1 MKGKLGLLAATA
13 TVVISL
19 AGCGKED
26 ITDKVTEDTKK
37 PVASN
42 VQHEKFNERSFL
54 IKELKYEVKT
64 DKTQYKIGEKIKV
77 KASVENI
84 SDSIY
89 KFGGDPCVGK
99 LGINITDYHT
109 TMHLKGEG
117 DLIAEICTQ
126 EYVEHSLKPHEK
138 LTAEATF
145 DTNKIVKIN
154 DGTEEPLKP
163 GKFVVVTHY
172 NLDSSAS
179 VGIEIK

>member
-13 TVVISL
+13 TVIISL
-19 AGCGKED
+19 AGCGKAD
-26 ITDKVTEDTKK
+26 ITDKAQEDTKK
-37 PVASN
+37 TVPSN
-42 VQHEKFNERSFL
+42 AQQEKFNEHSFK
-54 IKELKYEVKT
+54 IKELKYELKT
-64 DKTQYKIGEKIKV
+64 DKVQYKIGEKIKV
-77 KASVENI
+77 KASVENT
-84 SDSIY
+84 SDSTY

-109 TMHLKGEG
+109 MMHLKGEG
-117 DLIAEICTQ
+117 DIIAEICTQ

-145 DTNKIVKIN
+145 DTNKIVRIN
-154 DGTEEPLKP
+154 EGTEEPLKP

-172 NLDSSAS
+172 NLDSSAT